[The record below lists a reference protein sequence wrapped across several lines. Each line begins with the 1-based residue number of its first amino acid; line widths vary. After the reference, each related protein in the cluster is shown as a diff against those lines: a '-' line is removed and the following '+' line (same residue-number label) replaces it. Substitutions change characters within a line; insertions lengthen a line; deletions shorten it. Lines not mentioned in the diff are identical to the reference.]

1 MQEYLG
7 RESSGFSKYWWPLAK
22 WQKLTRKKKIFLTLY
37 FQFQF
42 FYYKTLK
49 KHFKMFTKTIIKLL
63 KMTKMND
70 FEWFCLYSGMDIN
83 GRASILEGKNLLYFY
98 QTTVLHYIWHTYKSQ
113 NIIGKY
119 GKSL

>member
-1 MQEYLG
+1 
-7 RESSGFSKYWWPLAK
+7 
-22 WQKLTRKKKIFLTLY
+22 
-37 FQFQF
+37 
-42 FYYKTLK
+42 
-49 KHFKMFTKTIIKLL
+49 
-63 KMTKMND
+63 MND

-83 GRASILEGKNLLYFY
+83 GRASILEGKNLLYCY